1 MIEVKK
7 RKTSSIPV
15 MTCFDVYVTRGDSAY
30 LDIDLK
36 DGSGQPLILGDED
49 VVRCQVRNV
58 PNTGKL
64 LFEGHLV
71 KNEGSSYTWQ
81 IRPEDTKDAP
91 ADNYV
96 WDAEVEYYTGEIFT
110 FIPAQS
116 KFVILPEVTYDEEN
130 DEEDNN
136 NG

>member
-7 RKTSSIPV
+7 RKTSTVPV

-30 LDIDLK
+30 LNINLN
-36 DGSGQPLILGDED
+36 DGSGQPLILGEGD
-49 VVRCQVRNV
+49 VVRCQVRNI
-58 PNTGKL
+58 PNTGTL

-91 ADNYV
+91 GDNYV
-96 WDAEVEYYTGEIFT
+96 WDAEVEYTTGEIFT
-110 FIPAQS
+110 FIPSES
-116 KFVILPEVTYDEEN
+116 KFVILPEVTYDDPEEGGEEN
-130 DEEDNN
+130 
-136 NG
+136 G